1 MARLP
6 AVGEAD
12 HQRIEEE
19 KASVMP
25 SDPSRKAS
33 EPRAAGDAPH
43 SGAASE
49 IFFGWWIVGAA
60 FLIYFVSG
68 GLFNTATVFFKAL
81 SADFEWERGALAGAF
96 SLGFIVAGVSAPL
109 WGKIADRHG
118 PRSSFLPGALIT
130 GVLCLLL
137 SQVSNLTSLYVLY
150 IVFTFGSAGI
160 SLIPISVLL
169 SNWFVEKRGRAIGIA
184 YTGAGLGGLVFT
196 PVAGFLVERLGW
208 RSAYAIAGI
217 AVIALIMPAALWLKN
232 RPEDLGLLPDGRNP
246 SPRDS
251 ASADGD
257 ATAGGTD
264 VSLTLGGAVR
274 TSAFWLVALTWM
286 VTMMSLAAVGL
297 HQVVFLTDAGLPT
310 ESAALAAGAVGGMSI
325 LGRIGFGVLS
335 ERFRIQRL
343 YAVCYLMCGV
353 GIALLWATPSVG
365 SASLVAYVACFG
377 IATGGSFALTALL
390 VGDLFGIRAMGEIFG
405 VLGLIATIGGA
416 IGVTGAGLLFDRAG
430 SYDVVFAICVAL
442 SWLGAVL
449 IVLVRPISDSE
460 RATVASRDS

>member
-1 MARLP
+1 
-6 AVGEAD
+6 
-12 HQRIEEE
+12 
-19 KASVMP
+19 
-25 SDPSRKAS
+25 
-33 EPRAAGDAPH
+33 
-43 SGAASE
+43 
-49 IFFGWWIVGAA
+49 VGAA

-68 GLFNTATVFFKAL
+68 GLFSTATVFFKAL
-81 SADFEWERGALAGAF
+81 SADFEWERGALSGAF
-96 SLGFIVAGVSAPL
+96 ALGFIVAGVSAPF
-109 WGKIADRHG
+109 WGRIADRRG

-137 SQVSNLTSLYVLY
+137 SQVSNLASLYVLY

-184 YTGAGLGGLVFT
+184 YTGAGFGGLVFT

-208 RSAYAIAGI
+208 RSAYAIGGI
-217 AVIALIMPAALWLKN
+217 AVIAVIMPVALWLKN
-232 RPEDLGLLPDGRNP
+232 RPEDLGLLPDGRDP
-246 SPRDS
+246 SLRDS
-251 ASADGD
+251 ASADED
-257 ATAGGTD
+257 AATGGAD
-264 VSLTLGGAVR
+264 ASLTLGSAVR

-297 HQVVFLTDAGLPT
+297 HQVAFLTDVGLPT
-310 ESAALAAGAVGGMSI
+310 ESASLAAGAVGGMSI

-335 ERFRIQRL
+335 ERFQIRRL

-377 IATGGSFALTALL
+377 VATGGSFALTALL
-390 VGDLFGIRAMGEIFG
+390 VGDLFGIRALGEIFG
-405 VLGLIATIGGA
+405 LLGLIATIGGA

-430 SYDVVFAICVAL
+430 SYDIVFPVCVAL

-449 IVLVRPISDSE
+449 VLLVRPISDAE
-460 RATVASRDS
+460 RSTVASRDR